1 MNCSDIKEKFVDFL
15 TGELEEKGKEMLQ
28 SHLRA
33 CPSCREELESL
44 SETWTKLGVLPEEK
58 PSPGL
63 RARFYSMLEDYKESL
78 EHTKHVFRLQDIFE
92 KWFAAFWP
100 RRPAFQFSLSLFLIL
115 IGLTAGYFLNSGGK
129 RGAEI
134 SGLRQEVQSIRQTLA
149 LSLLENSSPTERLK
163 GVSLSYEIEKPGSEI
178 PETLLHTLNND
189 PNINVRLAAVDALYL
204 FYESPR
210 VKESLVDSLSIQ
222 SSPLVQVALINL
234 MVNIRERR
242 AIDALEQ
249 LIKDEKLNPDVK
261 NRAEQGIKQ
270 LSY

>member
-1 MNCSDIKEKFVDFL
+1 MNCSEIKEKFVDFL

-28 SHLRA
+28 SHIRA
-33 CPSCREELESL
+33 CPSCREELENL
-44 SETWTKLGVLPEEK
+44 SEIWTKLGVLPEEK

-63 RARFYSMLEDYKESL
+63 RTRFYSMVEDYKESL
-78 EHTKHVFRLQDIFE
+78 EHTKRVSRLKDIFE
-92 KWFAAFWP
+92 KWFAAVWP
-100 RRPAFQFSLSLFLIL
+100 RRPAFQFSLSLFLIF

-129 RGAEI
+129 RGTEI
-134 SGLRQEVQSIRQTLA
+134 SGLRQEVRSIRQTLA

-163 GVSLSYEIEKPGSEI
+163 GVSLSYDIEKPGREI
-178 PETLLHTLNND
+178 AETLLHTLNND
-189 PNINVRLAAVDALYL
+189 PNINLRLAAADALYL

-210 VKESLVDSLSIQ
+210 VKEGLVDSLSRQ
-222 SSPLVQVALINL
+222 NSPLVQVALINL
-234 MVNIRERR
+234 IVNIRERR

-249 LIKDEKLNPDVK
+249 LIQDEKLNPDVK